1 MQVQDAVAI
10 ANDLVD
16 AMNHRNLTEALDYF
30 DDDATLSIE
39 PALPGTVVGAY
50 RGKERVQSVLQTLFG
65 EHWQV
70 EMQECQGARDEA
82 TCQVLISADR
92 FAQLGVEPVQATLR
106 IVLDDNLI
114 QSATF
119 SIAPASIQRMM
130 SAMGAAKR

>member
-16 AMNHRNLTEALDYF
+16 AMNHRNMTEVLDYF

-39 PALPGTVVGAY
+39 PTLPGTAVGAY
-50 RGKERVQSVLQTLFG
+50 SGKERVHSVLLTLFA

-70 EMQECQGARDEA
+70 EIQGCEGAQNEA
-82 TCQVLISADR
+82 TCQVSISADR
-92 FAQLGVEPVQATLR
+92 FAQLGVEPVEAALR

-130 SAMGAAKR
+130 TAMGAAKR